1 MRTTHFR
8 AAIFSDVHANLPA
21 LLKVL
26 AEIKCFGVDV
36 IYCLGDVVGYG
47 GFPSECIALMREKVN
62 IILQGNHDY
71 SVATL
76 ETDPAV
82 LRNYNV
88 PAALASTV
96 HAKLLTKEEKEYL
109 GSLRTDIAFGV
120 LNLGLAHGN
129 FSNPLSWRY
138 TFTRGEV
145 ESHPGVYACVDDE
158 YQYCPTLI
166 GAIGHTHGPR
176 IYAARDGLLNISCT
190 QNPVELPLG
199 EQKFIVNVGSV
210 GQPRDHDPRACW
222 TLWEFH
228 KNRTIVE
235 FRRVAYNIAENA
247 DMMQK
252 IGIEEVLQC
261 RLYRGN

>member
-47 GFPSECIALMREKVN
+47 GFPSECVALVREKVN
-62 IILQGNHDY
+62 VVLQGNHDY
-71 SVATL
+71 AVALL
-76 ETDPAV
+76 ESNSRALSFFNGPAEDACMKHAELMSTD
-82 LRNYNV
+82 
-88 PAALASTV
+88 
-96 HAKLLTKEEKEYL
+96 EKEYL
-109 GSLRTDIAFGV
+109 ASLRTDIAFGV
-120 LNLGLAHGN
+120 LNLGLSHGN

-138 TFTRGEV
+138 TMTRGEV
-145 ESHPGVYACVDDE
+145 ETHPEVYACVDDE